1 MKNLYFVLLMALMP
15 WGMFLPAQC
24 IINTGNTT
32 PGITAVNA
40 SDTLTEGSL
49 YAQTFQ
55 IYIPATYQGI
65 AIDSVHLAISGEPSG
80 LYVLYLPEDGSGE
93 TIAGGAQGVICLS
106 GITYDGVGAYPL
118 SFTGNMYTGGTTTPL
133 SSLGA
138 DFNYTFYVKAPGPTG
153 YACDTVMNL
162 NPAYDDTIVIP
173 LDSPNNGYLSGNGAV
188 NFGGT
193 YYTFKAVA
201 EKLIGG
207 VGDSVTGATIEFGR
221 VTINSGDSGMLVGI
235 YVYDDD
241 GPLGTGALAGG
252 PGDVLDS
259 AFLTLRT
266 IAHDVQN
273 GVFSTVA
280 FLHGTKLTLPEFFI
294 VVQLP
299 QTTGDTVAVYTNNTA
314 TTNGAGYLNFSVWY
328 SYSALFG
335 LSSDSLGNFIG
346 ATVCGNEPEAPG
358 PGFDALPASVCVG
371 TTVNFNNV
379 TLGSPSSFSWSFGDG
394 TTGSTLLN
402 PTHVYT
408 DTGSYLVSLTAA
420 NPGGIVTF
428 SHYLK
433 VHGNPSAS
441 GEITNATGLTAT
453 DGAVVITVT
462 GGTAPYTFLWSTGGN
477 HDTLSA
483 VAPGT
488 YEVTVTDTN
497 SCVVAETFVVSYS
510 NNVRDLSDD
519 VQLKIYPNPAND
531 VLFVQSG
538 NSAII
543 KLEVVNVMGQTVLVN
558 NGSGNFYRLQTHV
571 LAPGNYLLLVHTD
584 GGVARRMFTVVRE

>member
-1 MKNLYFVLLMALMP
+1 
-15 WGMFLPAQC
+15 
-24 IINTGNTT
+24 
-32 PGITAVNA
+32 
-40 SDTLTEGSL
+40 
-49 YAQTFQ
+49 
-55 IYIPATYQGI
+55 
-65 AIDSVHLAISGEPSG
+65 
-80 LYVLYLPEDGSGE
+80 
-93 TIAGGAQGVICLS
+93 
-106 GITYDGVGAYPL
+106 
-118 SFTGNMYTGGTTTPL
+118 
-133 SSLGA
+133 
-138 DFNYTFYVKAPGPTG
+138 
-153 YACDTVMNL
+153 
-162 NPAYDDTIVIP
+162 
-173 LDSPNNGYLSGNGAV
+173 
-188 NFGGT
+188 
-193 YYTFKAVA
+193 
-201 EKLIGG
+201 
-207 VGDSVTGATIEFGR
+207 
-221 VTINSGDSGMLVGI
+221 
-235 YVYDDD
+235 
-241 GPLGTGALAGG
+241 
-252 PGDVLDS
+252 
-259 AFLTLRT
+259 
-266 IAHDVQN
+266 
-273 GVFSTVA
+273 
-280 FLHGTKLTLPEFFI
+280 
-294 VVQLP
+294 
-299 QTTGDTVAVYTNNTA
+299 
-314 TTNGAGYLNFSVWY
+314 
-328 SYSALFG
+328 
-335 LSSDSLGNFIG
+335 
-346 ATVCGNEPEAPG
+346 
-358 PGFDALPASVCVG
+358 VG

-394 TTGSTLLN
+394 TPGSTLLN